1 MAGSGRLALRTVPG
15 QGWVRGSGPAVLS
28 RLRDAAVV
36 RPGFLSAAE
45 EETLSGELEPEL
57 RRRRYEYDHWDAVRL
72 LALGAEPRRGGAWD
86 VRGGTGI
93 GVLGWAGLHLGAGPE
108 NGGSVLKLR
117 GLEGRESALDMRAG
131 S

>member
-1 MAGSGRLALRTVPG
+1 MAGSGRLALRSVAG

-45 EETLSGELEPEL
+45 EETLSSELEPQL

-72 LALGAEPRRGGAWD
+72 LALGAEPQRGGTWD
-86 VRGGTGI
+86 VRGGTGS
-93 GVLGWAGLHLGAGPE
+93 GALGWARLHLGAGPG

-117 GLEGRESALDMRAG
+117 GLAGRESVLDVRAG